1 MTTSHFRTITA
12 VVKVQDDSD
21 LRYPGVAMVRAH
33 EALEAH
39 GFTVARIRNAHND
52 TGDLPAEVT
61 R

>member
-1 MTTSHFRTITA
+1 MSHFRTITA

-21 LRYPGVAMVRAH
+21 LRCPSYAVERAS

-39 GFTVARIRNAHND
+39 GFTVARIRNAHNE
-52 TGDLPAEVT
+52 TGDLPAEVN